1 MRSPHFYQICGTFQ
15 YNNSKYHKFERNSF
29 VVYYVNCEQNSFFE
43 KDNTYIC
50 LFHGSFILPA
60 FKNKIMLKDILL
72 WFLSIVFVQ
81 IVSLQSFSVKVV
93 LWLWVVIKFVT
104 VNDKILAGSAVFVV
118 TTKNKIFITGQS
130 FLNLSPF
137 SEQFS
142 FFSQLCGQF
151 NL

>member
-1 MRSPHFYQICGTFQ
+1 MRSY
-15 YNNSKYHKFERNSF
+15 F
-29 VVYYVNCEQNSFFE
+29 VSFFT
-43 KDNTYIC
+43 DQDVPPVTN
-50 LFHGSFILPA
+50 LFAYDLVLLFITSIVSRIHFLKKVIHMFISWFFILPA

-72 WFLSIVFVQ
+72 WFLSIDFIQ

-93 LWLWVVIKFVT
+93 LWLRVVIKFVT
-104 VNDKILAGSAVFVV
+104 VHDKILTGSAAFVV
-118 TTKNKIFITGQS
+118 TTKNKIFISGQS